1 MGKTRKGG
9 EGVVVQ
15 PKGVVMPTPK
25 SKGTSTSS
33 KKTPPRA
40 HPVQQGTASASVTIN
55 KAQPVHRVHPVQQG
69 TESVQSLRDAVET
82 FSRGHAIDISR
93 LVSTI
98 EMLTAAVEEQNR
110 LSQESNSL
118 SHTTM
123 VMLREGQ
130 QARERRNNPE

>member
-9 EGVVVQ
+9 QGVVVQ
-15 PKGVVMPTPK
+15 PKGVVMSTNK

-69 TESVQSLRDAVET
+69 TESVQSLRGAIET
-82 FSRGHAIDISR
+82 FSQFSRDMSR
-93 LVSTI
+93 LQSTI
-98 EMLTAAVEEQNR
+98 EMLTAAVEEHNR